1 MSGGLTE
8 PHVIYKYW
16 IPERKPGVRAPC
28 NFAWALYRA
37 IYPIPSLRG
46 DKTGYSVLFDLE
58 FGIVRM
64 SLSRMVLSRA
74 YASAA
79 LTRNYWAYSNI
90 SSFTKPNSAPAPA
103 LISPLFRVARNYSAD
118 SQVKETHVTVPI
130 PMYGV
135 AGNYAS
141 ALYVSAVKANILDR
155 VESELKTLME
165 AYNNSPSFRNFIK
178 DLSVP
183 RDTRLKAVQEIFE
196 ESSFSDITKNFL
208 AVAADLG
215 RLRQLE
221 SIANAFTRLTL
232 AHKGEVHA
240 VVTTVI
246 PLPAEEEK
254 ELKQVLGKILGAGKT
269 VKFEEK
275 IDPSILGGLIIDFED
290 KRFDISIKTRV
301 AKMERLLNE
310 PVDFLNL

>member
-1 MSGGLTE
+1 MVSD
-8 PHVIYKYW
+8 
-16 IPERKPGVRAPC
+16 PEFR
-28 NFAWALYRA
+28 
-37 IYPIPSLRG
+37 I
-46 DKTGYSVLFDLE
+46 E
-58 FGIVRM
+58 RM

-79 LTRNYWAYSNI
+79 MTRSSWAYSNI
-90 SSFTKPNSAPAPA
+90 SSFTKPNSAPAS
-103 LISPLFRVARNYSAD
+103 ISPLFREVARSYSAG
-118 SQVKETHVTVPI
+118 SQVKEAHVMVPI

-141 ALYVSAVKANILDR
+141 ALYVSAVKANMLDR
-155 VESELKTLME
+155 VELELKTLME
-165 AYNNSPSFRNFIK
+165 AVNNSPGFRNFIK

-196 ESSFSDITKNFL
+196 ESSFSHITKNFL

-221 SIANAFTRLTL
+221 SIAKAFMRLTL

-254 ELKQVLGKILGAGKT
+254 DLKQVLGKILGPGKT
-269 VKFEEK
+269 VKFEQK

-290 KRFDISIKTRV
+290 KRFDISIKTR
-301 AKMERLLNE
+301 AGQMERLLYE
-310 PVDFLNL
+310 PLNF

>member
-1 MSGGLTE
+1 MLGLSATLVLVHPVVSLIGG
-8 PHVIYKYW
+8 
-16 IPERKPGVRAPC
+16 
-28 NFAWALYRA
+28 
-37 IYPIPSLRG
+37 
-46 DKTGYSVLFDLE
+46 KTGYWVVLDLQ
-58 FGIVRM
+58 FRIARM
-64 SLSRMVLSRA
+64 SLSRIVQRRA
-74 YASAA
+74 YAFTAM
-79 LTRNYWAYSNI
+79 TRAYSNI
-90 SSFTKPNSAPAPA
+90 PSFTKPSSALAS
-103 LISPLFRVARNYSAD
+103 ISPLLRVERNYSTG
-118 SQVKETHVTVPI
+118 SQVKETHVMVPI

-141 ALYVSAVKANILDR
+141 ALYVSAVKANMLDR

-165 AYNNSPSFRNFIK
+165 AINSSPSFRNFIK

-183 RDTRLKAVQEIFE
+183 RDTRLKAVREIFE

-221 SIANAFTRLTL
+221 SIAKAFMRLTL

-254 ELKQVLGKILGAGKT
+254 DLKQVLGKILGPGKT

-290 KRFDISIKTRV
+290 KRFDISIKTRA
-301 AKMERLLNE
+301 AKMERLLYE

>member
-1 MSGGLTE
+1 MLGLSATLALVHPVVSLIGG
-8 PHVIYKYW
+8 
-16 IPERKPGVRAPC
+16 
-28 NFAWALYRA
+28 
-37 IYPIPSLRG
+37 
-46 DKTGYSVLFDLE
+46 KTGYWVVLDLQ
-58 FGIVRM
+58 FRIARM
-64 SLSRMVLSRA
+64 SLSRIVQRRA
-74 YASAA
+74 YAFTAM
-79 LTRNYWAYSNI
+79 TRAYSNI
-90 SSFTKPNSAPAPA
+90 PSFTKPSSALAS
-103 LISPLFRVARNYSAD
+103 ISPLLRVERNYSTG
-118 SQVKETHVTVPI
+118 SQVKETHVMVPI

-141 ALYVSAVKANILDR
+141 ALYVSAVKANMLDR

-165 AYNNSPSFRNFIK
+165 AINSSPSFRNFIK

-183 RDTRLKAVQEIFE
+183 RDTRLKAVREIFE

-221 SIANAFTRLTL
+221 SIAKAFMRLTL

-254 ELKQVLGKILGAGKT
+254 DLKQVLGKILGPGKT

-290 KRFDISIKTRV
+290 KRFDISIKTRA
-301 AKMERLLNE
+301 AKMERLLYE

>member
-1 MSGGLTE
+1 MQLRLWLFLVLFHPVVSFIGG
-8 PHVIYKYW
+8 
-16 IPERKPGVRAPC
+16 
-28 NFAWALYRA
+28 
-37 IYPIPSLRG
+37 
-46 DKTGYSVLFDLE
+46 KTGYWLVLDLQ
-58 FGIVRM
+58 FRIARM
-64 SLSRMVLSRA
+64 SLSRIVQRRA
-74 YASAA
+74 YAFTAM
-79 LTRNYWAYSNI
+79 TRAYSNI
-90 SSFTKPNSAPAPA
+90 PSFTKPSSALAS
-103 LISPLFRVARNYSAD
+103 ISPLLRQVERNYSTG
-118 SQVKETHVTVPI
+118 SQVKETHVMVPI

-141 ALYVSAVKANILDR
+141 ALYVSAVKANMLDR

-165 AYNNSPSFRNFIK
+165 AINSSPSFRNFIK

-183 RDTRLKAVQEIFE
+183 RDTRLKAVREIFE

-221 SIANAFTRLTL
+221 SIAKAFMRLTL

-254 ELKQVLGKILGAGKT
+254 DLKQVLGKILGPGKT

-290 KRFDISIKTRV
+290 KRFDISIKTRA
-301 AKMERLLNE
+301 AKMERLLYE

>member
-1 MSGGLTE
+1 MLGLSATLVLVHPVVSLIGG
-8 PHVIYKYW
+8 
-16 IPERKPGVRAPC
+16 
-28 NFAWALYRA
+28 
-37 IYPIPSLRG
+37 
-46 DKTGYSVLFDLE
+46 KTGYWVVLVLQFR
-58 FGIVRM
+58 IARM
-64 SLSRMVLSRA
+64 SLSRIVQRRA
-74 YASAA
+74 YAFTAM
-79 LTRNYWAYSNI
+79 TRAYSNI
-90 SSFTKPNSAPAPA
+90 PSFTKPSSALAS
-103 LISPLFRVARNYSAD
+103 ISPLLRVERNYSTG
-118 SQVKETHVTVPI
+118 SQVKETHVMVPI

-141 ALYVSAVKANILDR
+141 ALYVSAVKANMLDR

-165 AYNNSPSFRNFIK
+165 AINSSPSFRNFIK

-183 RDTRLKAVQEIFE
+183 RDTRLKAVREIFE

-221 SIANAFTRLTL
+221 SIAKAFMRLTL

-254 ELKQVLGKILGAGKT
+254 DLKQVLGKILGPGKT

-290 KRFDISIKTRV
+290 KRFDISIKTRA
-301 AKMERLLNE
+301 AKMERLLYE

>member
-1 MSGGLTE
+1 
-8 PHVIYKYW
+8 VI
-16 IPERKPGVRAPC
+16 
-28 NFAWALYRA
+28 LYPFLSCPL
-37 IYPIPSLRG
+37 IRG
-46 DKTGYSVLFDLE
+46 KTGSWVVSDPE
-58 FGIVRM
+58 FRIARM
-64 SLSRMVLSRA
+64 SLSRIVQRRA
-74 YASAA
+74 YAFTAM
-79 LTRNYWAYSNI
+79 TRAYSNI
-90 SSFTKPNSAPAPA
+90 PSFTKPSSALAS
-103 LISPLFRVARNYSAD
+103 ISPLLRVERNYSTG
-118 SQVKETHVTVPI
+118 SQVKETHVMVPI

-141 ALYVSAVKANILDR
+141 ALYVSAVKANMLDR

-165 AYNNSPSFRNFIK
+165 AINSSPSFRNFIK

-183 RDTRLKAVQEIFE
+183 RDTRLKAVREIFE

-221 SIANAFTRLTL
+221 SIAKAFMRLTL

-254 ELKQVLGKILGAGKT
+254 DLKQVLGKILGPGKT
-269 VKFEEK
+269 VKFEQK

-290 KRFDISIKTRV
+290 KRFDISIKTR
-301 AKMERLLNE
+301 AGQMERLLYE
-310 PVDFLNL
+310 PLNF

>member
-1 MSGGLTE
+1 MGLE
-8 PHVIYKYW
+8 LQFRI
-16 IPERKPGVRAPC
+16 A
-28 NFAWALYRA
+28 
-37 IYPIPSLRG
+37 
-46 DKTGYSVLFDLE
+46 
-58 FGIVRM
+58 RM
-64 SLSRMVLSRA
+64 SLSRIVQRRA
-74 YASAA
+74 YAFTAM
-79 LTRNYWAYSNI
+79 TRAYSNI
-90 SSFTKPNSAPAPA
+90 PSFTKPNAA
-103 LISPLFRVARNYSAD
+103 LASISPLLRVERNYSAG
-118 SQVKETHVTVPI
+118 SQVKETHVMVPI

-141 ALYVSAVKANILDR
+141 ALYVSAVKANMLDR

-165 AYNNSPSFRNFIK
+165 AVNSSPSFRNFIK

-183 RDTRLKAVQEIFE
+183 RDTRLKAVREIFE

-208 AVAADLG
+208 AVAAELG

-221 SIANAFTRLTL
+221 SIAKAFMRLTL
-232 AHKGEVHA
+232 AHRGEVHA

-254 ELKQVLGKILGAGKT
+254 DLKQVLGKILGPGKT

-290 KRFDISIKTRV
+290 KRFDISIKTRA
-301 AKMERLLNE
+301 AKMERLLYE
-310 PVDFLNL
+310 PVDFLNI